1 MYFSRLDC
9 SFKPEEKATLPAK
22 VIIIDDRIEDLEL
35 CVVWCFLGP
44 GNAWIINDN

>member
-22 VIIIDDRIEDLEL
+22 VIINIDDRIEDLQL
-35 CVVWCFLGP
+35 CVV
-44 GNAWIINDN
+44 